1 MNSQPRTGHPT
12 GRTGGLP
19 PTVPRDGPGV
29 GAKAPLRLPGR
40 LRCALHIGMNT
51 DDAFSLP
58 QLARSSAAVRT
69 ARTITALMLREMG
82 STYGRSPGGYLW
94 VIAEPIGVIL
104 VLSIAFSLMLRSPSL
119 GTSFMLYYA
128 TGYMP
133 FSIYTELANK
143 TQSALNY
150 SRPLLAYPGVTW
162 LDAVLAR
169 FFLNLITG
177 ATVSAVLFTGILT
190 FVDTQTVLDIGPIL
204 TGMGMAACL
213 GLGVGTLNCVLF
225 GLFPIWRQ
233 LWGVATRPLFLASGI
248 LFLYEDLPSIA
259 QDILWWNPLIHV
271 VGWTRTGFY
280 TTYHASYVSL
290 TYCFGLGLGLLA
302 LGLIFLRAHYK
313 RVLEQ

>member
-1 MNSQPRTGHPT
+1 
-12 GRTGGLP
+12 
-19 PTVPRDGPGV
+19 
-29 GAKAPLRLPGR
+29 
-40 LRCALHIGMNT
+40 MNT